1 MLSDLAKGIGRWRSI
16 ILKAKLEVFNQFIS
30 DKIKAFLLLLEMVTS
45 NRPLLVFLSGT
56 ALHIFLTVESGR
68 PKKLLRFLY
77 SSYVLNRLTNFQF
90 LAQRKALFC
99 FTY

>member
-16 ILKAKLEVFNQFIS
+16 ILKARLEVFNQFLS
-30 DKIKAFLLLLEMVTS
+30 DKIKAFLLLEMVTL
-45 NRPLLVFLSGT
+45 NRPLLIFLSGT
-56 ALHIFLTVESGR
+56 ALHIFLTVKSGR

-90 LAQRKALFC
+90 LAQRKAIFC